1 MVDKFNLNKKI
12 FCFISSTRCGGIGI
26 NLTGADCVIFYDTDW
41 NPAMDKQA
49 QDRCHRIGQTK
60 QVHIYRLIS
69 VNTIEENIFKKSLQK
84 RDFGGLIIEGNF
96 DMEFF
101 KKVSLKDILDDD
113 SLFKPRRRDLM
124 KEENIIFHTNN
135 ANIGLGNDDEP
146 VNEFD
151 FEKQKEIE
159 MYRKRFED
167 ALVRI
172 EDKEDV
178 IALQQAKREI
188 DDEFDEDAILHEAN
202 STPATRPDVD

>member
-1 MVDKFNLNKKI
+1 
-12 FCFISSTRCGGIGI
+12 
-26 NLTGADCVIFYDTDW
+26 
-41 NPAMDKQA
+41 
-49 QDRCHRIGQTK
+49 
-60 QVHIYRLIS
+60 
-69 VNTIEENIFKKSLQK
+69 
-84 RDFGGLIIEGNF
+84 
-96 DMEFF
+96 MEFF

-178 IALQQAKREI
+178 IAL
-188 DDEFDEDAILHEAN
+188 
-202 STPATRPDVD
+202 